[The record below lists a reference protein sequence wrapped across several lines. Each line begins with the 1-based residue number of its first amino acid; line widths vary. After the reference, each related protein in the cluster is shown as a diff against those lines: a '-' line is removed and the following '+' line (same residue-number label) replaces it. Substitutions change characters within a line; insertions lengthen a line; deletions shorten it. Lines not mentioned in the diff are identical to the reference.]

1 MTRMIGRLAEW
12 WYRLR
17 GWRFEGSAPTVRKC
31 VVIGAPHTANVDFL
45 SFLAVATHFG
55 LPARYIGKHTLFRW
69 PFGGLMRR
77 LGGIPV
83 RRDSGQGLVEQ
94 VVEAIESV
102 EEMALVI
109 APEGSRERA
118 DRWRSG
124 FHHIARTA
132 GVPIV
137 CGFVDYQTRTL
148 GLGPTIPATD
158 DVTADMDQIRAF
170 YSGKVGR
177 RAGAETEP
185 WLREESDDSPT

>member
-1 MTRMIGRLAEW
+1 MIGRLAAW

-17 GWRFEGSAPTVRKC
+17 GWRFVGTRPALAKY
-31 VVIGAPHTANVDFL
+31 VVVGAPHTANVDFL
-45 SFLAVATHFG
+45 SFLAVVGHFG
-55 LPARYIGKHTLFRW
+55 IPARYVGKHTLFQW

-83 RRDSGQGLVEQ
+83 RRDSGQGLVDQ
-94 VVEAIESV
+94 VVSAFDSST
-102 EEMALVI
+102 EMALVI

-137 CGFVDYQTRTL
+137 CGFVDYGTRTL
-148 GLGPTIPATD
+148 GLGPTVPPTE
-158 DVTADMDQIRAF
+158 DVVADMDQIRAF
-170 YSGKVGR
+170 YNGKVGR
-177 RAGAETEP
+177 RPGAETEP
-185 WLREESDDSPT
+185 WLREEDPTTRA